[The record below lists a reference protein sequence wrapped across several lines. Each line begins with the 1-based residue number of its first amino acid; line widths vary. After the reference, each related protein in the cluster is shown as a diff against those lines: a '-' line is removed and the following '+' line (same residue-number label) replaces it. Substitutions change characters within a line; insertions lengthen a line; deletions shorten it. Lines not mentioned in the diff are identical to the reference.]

1 MFNREDEDENE
12 NDGLDEIKSI
22 LSNSE
27 EKESRKT
34 ALIKNANLFF
44 DEISKNPVLLKDKR
58 VPVEQKKTLL
68 ENMIQLFVET
78 EEYEKCGT
86 IQSWKKLVK

>member
-1 MFNREDEDENE
+1 MFNRDEDEDDE
-12 NDGLDEIKSI
+12 LDEIKSI

-27 EKESRKT
+27 EKQSRKN
-34 ALIKNANLFF
+34 ALIRSANLFF
-44 DEISKNPVLLKDKR
+44 EEISKNPVLLKDKR
-58 VPVEQKKTLL
+58 VPAEQRQNLL
-68 ENMIQLFVET
+68 ENMIQLFVEV